1 VSVLA
6 IVLGVALTVTGWLIE
21 VRFFHTR
28 DTRRAIILMVCM
40 IVCMLGATGLLTAG
54 IVGLT
59 S

>member
-1 VSVLA
+1 MSVLA
-6 IVLGVALTVTGWLIE
+6 IVLGAVLAVAGLLIE
-21 VRFFHTR
+21 IRFFYTR